1 MDAQTIRQTL
11 EHHKLALFQKYPLR
25 SMALFGSYAT
35 GSANENSDVDI
46 LVDFLQPVGFEVV
59 DLAIELETLL
69 QKKVDLTTV
78 KALKP
83 ALWEFVEPQLQY
95 V

>member
-1 MDAQTIRQTL
+1 MDAQTIRLTL
-11 EHHKLALFQKYPLR
+11 EQHKRALFQKYPLR

-35 GSANENSDVDI
+35 GTATEASDVDI
-46 LVDFLQPVGFEVV
+46 LVDFMQPVGFEIV
-59 DLAIELETLL
+59 DLAIELEAMLH
-69 QKKVDLTTV
+69 KRVDLTTV
-78 KALKP
+78 NALKP